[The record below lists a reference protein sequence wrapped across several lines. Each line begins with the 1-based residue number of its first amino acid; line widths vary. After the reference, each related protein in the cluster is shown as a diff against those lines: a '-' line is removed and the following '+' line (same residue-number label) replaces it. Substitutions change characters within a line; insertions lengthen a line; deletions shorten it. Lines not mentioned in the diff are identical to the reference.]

1 MTEYDQGAAAM
12 PEFRFE
18 PVVMPPAATGLRAE
32 VRAFLDEEKA
42 KGTFVATV
50 GAMVA
55 ADPAFSARL
64 GARGYL
70 GMTWPKAYGGHERS
84 ALERYVVVE
93 ELLAAGAPVM
103 AHWIAD
109 RQSGPQILKHGS
121 ERARKTI
128 LPEIAA
134 GRCYFAIG
142 MSEPDTG
149 SDLASVK
156 TRAVPVE
163 GGFRVTGR
171 KVWTSYAHK
180 AHYVIALVRTGG
192 RPEDR
197 HVGLTQLIID
207 MKSPGVE
214 VRPIINVYGAH
225 EFNEVTF
232 DDVFVPEDM
241 TVGAVGQGWA
251 MVTSELAFERSG
263 PDRFMST
270 YPLLVEAFRE
280 VGGSPAPMEA
290 AELGRLVAHLAT
302 LRRMSTSIA
311 GMLNSG
317 KSPITE
323 AALVK
328 DLGTTFEQSIPE
340 ITRRLLP
347 LEPRAA
353 GNGQAYDSLQQLA
366 QMQAPCY
373 SIRGGTRE
381 ILRGMIARGLGLR

>member
-1 MTEYDQGAAAM
+1 
-12 PEFRFE
+12 
-18 PVVMPPAATGLRAE
+18 
-32 VRAFLDEEKA
+32 
-42 KGTFVATV
+42 
-50 GAMVA
+50 
-55 ADPAFSARL
+55 
-64 GARGYL
+64 
-70 GMTWPKAYGGHERS
+70 
-84 ALERYVVVE
+84 
-93 ELLAAGAPVM
+93 
-103 AHWIAD
+103 
-109 RQSGPQILKHGS
+109 
-121 ERARKTI
+121 
-128 LPEIAA
+128 
-134 GRCYFAIG
+134 

-171 KVWTSYAHK
+171 KVWTSYAHM

-197 HVGLTQLIID
+197 HVGLTQLIVD
-207 MKSPGVE
+207 MKSPGIE
-214 VRPIINVYGAH
+214 VRPIINVYGSH

-241 TVGAVGQGWA
+241 SVGGIGNGWA

-280 VGGSPAPMEA
+280 IGDSPSPAEA

-311 GMLNSG
+311 GMLNEG
-317 KSPITE
+317 KSPVTE

-347 LEPRAA
+347 LEPRGG
-353 GNGQAYDSLQQLA
+353 GNGQVYDDLQQLA

>member
-1 MTEYDQGAAAM
+1 M

-18 PVVMPPAATGLRAE
+18 PVEMPPAATRLRAE
-32 VRAFLDEEKA
+32 VRTFVEEEIS
-42 KGTFVATV
+42 KGTFAPTV
-50 GAMVA
+50 GAMTGFDA
-55 ADPAFSARL
+55 AFSAKC
-64 GARGYL
+64 GERGYL
-70 GMTWPKAYGGHERS
+70 GMTWPKQYGGHERS

-109 RQSGPQILKHGS
+109 RQSGPQILKHS
-121 ERARKTI
+121 NERVKQMI

-134 GRCYFAIG
+134 GRCFFAIG

-149 SDLASVK
+149 SDLASVR
-156 TRAVPVE
+156 TRAHPVE
-163 GGFRVTGR
+163 GGYRVTGR
-171 KVWTSYAHK
+171 KVWTSYAHH

-192 RPEDR
+192 KPEDR
-197 HVGLTQLIID
+197 HVGLTQLIVD
-207 MKSPGVE
+207 MKSPGVS

-241 TVGAVGQGWA
+241 TVGGVGQGWA

-280 VGGSPAPMEA
+280 IGAKPGTMEA

-302 LRRMSTSIA
+302 LRRMSSSIA
-311 GMLNSG
+311 GMLNEG
-317 KSPITE
+317 KSPVTE

-347 LEPRAA
+347 LEPRGA
-353 GNGQAYDSLQQLA
+353 GEVTAYDDLQQLG
-366 QMQAPCY
+366 QLQAPCY
-373 SIRGGTRE
+373 SLRGGTRE

>member
-1 MTEYDQGAAAM
+1 M

-18 PVVMPPAATGLRAE
+18 PVEMPPAATRLRAE
-32 VRAFLDEEKA
+32 VRTFVEEEIS
-42 KGTFVATV
+42 KGTFAPTV
-50 GAMVA
+50 GAMTGFDA
-55 ADPAFSARL
+55 AFSAKC
-64 GARGYL
+64 GERGYL
-70 GMTWPKAYGGHERS
+70 GMTWPKQYGGHERS

-109 RQSGPQILKHGS
+109 RQSGPQILKHS
-121 ERARKTI
+121 NERVKQMI

-134 GRCYFAIG
+134 GRCFFAIG

-149 SDLASVK
+149 SDLASVR
-156 TRAVPVE
+156 TRAHPVE
-163 GGFRVTGR
+163 GGYRVTGR
-171 KVWTSYAHK
+171 KVWTSYAHH

-192 RPEDR
+192 KPEDR
-197 HVGLTQLIID
+197 HVGLTQLIVD
-207 MKSPGVE
+207 MKSPGVS

-241 TVGAVGQGWA
+241 TVGGVGQGWA

-280 VGGSPAPMEA
+280 IGTKPGTMEA

-302 LRRMSTSIA
+302 LRRMSSSIA
-311 GMLNSG
+311 GMLNEG
-317 KSPITE
+317 KSPVTE

-347 LEPRAA
+347 LEPRGA
-353 GNGQAYDSLQQLA
+353 GEVTAYDDLQQLG
-366 QMQAPCY
+366 QLQAPCY
-373 SIRGGTRE
+373 SLRGGTRE

>member
-1 MTEYDQGAAAM
+1 MA
-12 PEFRFE
+12 EFRFE
-18 PVVMPPAATGLRAE
+18 PVVMPPGAARLRAE
-32 VRAFLDEEKA
+32 VRAFLEEEIA
-42 KGTFVATV
+42 KGAFRPAV
-50 GAMVA
+50 GAMA
-55 ADPAFSARL
+55 TADPAFSAKC
-64 GARGYL
+64 GERGYL

-93 ELLAAGAPVM
+93 EMLAAGAPVL

-109 RQSGPQILKHGS
+109 RQSGPQILRHGS
-121 ERARKTI
+121 ERAKKMI

-134 GRCYFAIG
+134 GRCFFAIG

-156 TRAVPVE
+156 TRATKVD
-163 GGFRVTGR
+163 GGWRVNGR
-171 KVWTSYAHK
+171 KVWTSYAHM
-180 AHYVIALVRTGG
+180 AHYLIALVRTGG
-192 RPEDR
+192 RPEER
-197 HVGLTQLIID
+197 HVGLTQLIVD
-207 MKSPGVE
+207 LKSPGITI
-214 VRPIINVYGAH
+214 RPIINVYGSH

-232 DDVFVPEDM
+232 DDVFVPADM
-241 TVGAVGQGWA
+241 SVGGEGQGWA

-280 VGGSPAPMEA
+280 LGSEPTSAAA
-290 AELGRLVAHLAT
+290 AELGRVVAHLAT

-311 GMLNSG
+311 GLLEKG
-317 KSPITE
+317 ESPVTE

-328 DLGTTFEQSIPE
+328 DLGTTLEQEIPE
-340 ITRRLLP
+340 VVRRVLP
-347 LEPRAA
+347 LEPRRPL
-353 GNGQAYDSLQQLA
+353 GERPYDALQQLSLQQ
-366 QMQAPCY
+366 APSY

>member
-1 MTEYDQGAAAM
+1 
-12 PEFRFE
+12 
-18 PVVMPPAATGLRAE
+18 
-32 VRAFLDEEKA
+32 
-42 KGTFVATV
+42 
-50 GAMVA
+50 
-55 ADPAFSARL
+55 
-64 GARGYL
+64 
-70 GMTWPKAYGGHERS
+70 
-84 ALERYVVVE
+84 
-93 ELLAAGAPVM
+93 
-103 AHWIAD
+103 
-109 RQSGPQILKHGS
+109 
-121 ERARKTI
+121 
-128 LPEIAA
+128 
-134 GRCYFAIG
+134 
-142 MSEPDTG
+142 
-149 SDLASVK
+149 
-156 TRAVPVE
+156 VPVE

-171 KVWTSYAHK
+171 KVWTSYAHM

-207 MKSPGVE
+207 MKSPGIE
-214 VRPIINVYGAH
+214 VRPIINVYGSH

-241 TVGAVGQGWA
+241 SVGGIGNGWA

-280 VGGSPAPMEA
+280 IGESPNASEA

-311 GMLNSG
+311 GMLNDG
-317 KSPITE
+317 KSPVTE
-323 AALVK
+323 AALAK

-347 LEPRAA
+347 LEPRGG
-353 GNGQAYDSLQQLA
+353 GNGQVYDGLQQLA